1 MLPLYSYLIYLL
13 SGLALVALFAAV
25 YTRVTPFAEIALIR
39 QGCLAAAL
47 SFGGALLGFSF
58 TVAASAVI
66 HASYPMFLLWAA
78 TAALVQLVAYS
89 VLSRLLP
96 QMNQALIENNVAMGA
111 LMGSVSLTV
120 GVINAACLS

>member
-13 SGLALVALFAAV
+13 SGLALVALFAAIYV
-25 YTRVTPFAEIALIR
+25 RVTPFAEIALIR

-47 SFGGALLGFSF
+47 SFGGALLGFSL

-78 TAALVQLVAYS
+78 MAALVQLVAYIA
-89 VLSRLLP
+89 LSRLLP
-96 QMNQALIENNVAMGA
+96 NMNQALIENNVAMGA
-111 LMGSVSLTV
+111 LMGTVSLVV
-120 GVINAACLS
+120 GILNAACLS